1 MITVDGLTVEFGG
14 TTLFKD
20 ISFQINEKDRIALMG
35 KNGAGKST
43 LLKII
48 AGVRN
53 ATRGTV
59 SAPKD
64 CVIAYLP
71 QHLMTEDGRTV
82 FEETCQAFAHL
93 HEMQAEIDRINNELT
108 TRTDYDSDDYMQLIE
123 KVSSLSEK
131 FYAIDMTHF
140 EEDVEKTLLGLGF
153 ERSDFNRPTSEFSGG
168 WRMRIELAKLLL
180 KSPDVLLLDE
190 PTNHLDI
197 ESIGWLEDFIIN
209 SSKAVVVISH
219 DRKFVDDITTRTIE
233 VTMGRI
239 YDYKATYSQ
248 YLELRKERREQQ
260 MKKYEEQQKMIAE
273 TKDFIER
280 FKGTYSKTFQVQSRV
295 KMLEKLELI
304 EVDEEDTSR
313 LRLKFPPS
321 PRSGAYPVQM
331 SDVAMSFDG
340 KKIFSGVNLTVE
352 RGDKIAF
359 VGRNGEG
366 KSTLVKCIMGQLQ
379 NEGKLELGHNV
390 QIGYFAQ
397 NQASLLD
404 GELTV
409 FQTIDDVAKGEI
421 RNKIRDLL
429 GAFMFGGEDSTKK
442 VKVLSGGERT
452 RLAILKLLLEPVN
465 LLILDEPTNHL
476 DLKTKDVLKQAL
488 LDFDG
493 TLIVVSHDRDF
504 LDGLVSKVYEF
515 GHGRVREHLCGIYE
529 FLESKKMENLQELE
543 KKQYP
548 PILLFPYQKYFKHKT
563 KSPDVSN
570 KRNIRTL
577 FFLSIR
583 KNHSRKI
590 LFGKTSFRIL
600 PKLQALVLRNEQLVA
615 LLYTKCLI
623 PCIDMRKRTIN
634 TPLAERM
641 RIILY
646 AVADF
651 LISNVLSPNT
661 CIGEEEALV
670 RSETIL
676 VLQWLLGCSIL
687 EGIV

>member
-53 ATRGTV
+53 ANRGTV

-71 QHLMTEDGRTV
+71 QHLMTEDGRTI

-190 PTNHLDI
+190 PTNHLD
-197 ESIGWLEDFIIN
+197 
-209 SSKAVVVISH
+209 
-219 DRKFVDDITTRTIE
+219 
-233 VTMGRI
+233 
-239 YDYKATYSQ
+239 
-248 YLELRKERREQQ
+248 
-260 MKKYEEQQKMIAE
+260 
-273 TKDFIER
+273 
-280 FKGTYSKTFQVQSRV
+280 
-295 KMLEKLELI
+295 
-304 EVDEEDTSR
+304 
-313 LRLKFPPS
+313 
-321 PRSGAYPVQM
+321 
-331 SDVAMSFDG
+331 
-340 KKIFSGVNLTVE
+340 
-352 RGDKIAF
+352 
-359 VGRNGEG
+359 
-366 KSTLVKCIMGQLQ
+366 
-379 NEGKLELGHNV
+379 
-390 QIGYFAQ
+390 
-397 NQASLLD
+397 
-404 GELTV
+404 
-409 FQTIDDVAKGEI
+409 
-421 RNKIRDLL
+421 
-429 GAFMFGGEDSTKK
+429 
-442 VKVLSGGERT
+442 
-452 RLAILKLLLEPVN
+452 
-465 LLILDEPTNHL
+465 
-476 DLKTKDVLKQAL
+476 LKTKDVLKQAL

-543 KKQYP
+543 KKQ
-548 PILLFPYQKYFKHKT
+548 
-563 KSPDVSN
+563 
-570 KRNIRTL
+570 
-577 FFLSIR
+577 
-583 KNHSRKI
+583 
-590 LFGKTSFRIL
+590 
-600 PKLQALVLRNEQLVA
+600 
-615 LLYTKCLI
+615 
-623 PCIDMRKRTIN
+623 
-634 TPLAERM
+634 
-641 RIILY
+641 
-646 AVADF
+646 
-651 LISNVLSPNT
+651 
-661 CIGEEEALV
+661 
-670 RSETIL
+670 
-676 VLQWLLGCSIL
+676 
-687 EGIV
+687 